1 MAQYLHVESEPDV
14 IDITS
19 NTSSSMEEE
28 GNWTPP
34 EPQGLPPPELQGSPP
49 PEPQGSP
56 PREPQG
62 RVGASDADF
71 DADMYPQPN
80 QTVSCASPVRTS
92 ENHNHNLVP
101 EDTLTTFLRY
111 TLQFYVGAAMDN
123 APLLDRIQD
132 LLSMRT
138 DPTDVHTCAFGKFL
152 LWWSHC

>member
-1 MAQYLHVESEPDV
+1 MAQYLDVESKPDV
-14 IDITS
+14 INITS
-19 NTSSSMEEE
+19 DISSSMEEE
-28 GNWTPP
+28 DNWTPP
-34 EPQGLPPPELQGSPP
+34 EL
-49 PEPQGSP
+49 QGSP

-62 RVGASDADF
+62 GVGALDADF
-71 DADMYPQPN
+71 DTDMYPQPDRR
-80 QTVSCASPVRTS
+80 VSCTSPARTS
-92 ENHNHNLVP
+92 ENHNHDLVP

-152 LWWSHC
+152 LWWSRR